1 MEIFPSIPIPSYS
14 YILDS
19 QFRTLVSDFESGTE
33 QRRIMWRFPKR
44 TVALNYKAQ
53 DFSST
58 GRDAL
63 YGFFQNRRGPGES
76 FWYFDFQKRKIV
88 DEFVGYGDGETATF
102 DFHSKSTDNDATLKI
117 YVAGVLKVITVDYD
131 FVSGG
136 GEGGSDRITF
146 IAGHIPATGA
156 LITSDFNGYL
166 RIKGRF
172 KDDKLSEELFT
183 INLENIQVT
192 IFEIK

>member
-44 TVALNYKAQ
+44 TVALNYKTQ
-53 DFSST
+53 GFSST

-63 YGFFQNRRGPGES
+63 YEFFQNRRGPGES

-88 DEFVGYGDGETATF
+88 DEFVGYGDGTTDIF
-102 DFHSKSTDNDATLKI
+102 NLHSKTTDNDATLKV
-117 YVAGVLKVITVDYD
+117 YVAGVEKTKITHYN
-131 FVSGG
+131 FISGG
-136 GEGGSDRITF
+136 GEGGADRIQFT
-146 IAGHIPATGA
+146 AGNIPTAGQ